1 MKKIE
6 NNFAVTGFVG
16 KDAEIRQFTTA
27 SVARFSLAIA
37 CNEKNVEEN
46 SRVSAFINVE
56 AWRKNE
62 NAESFDKLIKGAMF
76 TVEGTISTSQ
86 WKDRQGESHT
96 QISINADSIA
106 FVNTGKKEEQNT
118 DPKKAAK
125 KGAKTKST
133 PQPPQDAPEP
143 DEKDLPF

>member
-37 CNEKNVEEN
+37 RNEKNGEEN

-56 AWRKNE
+56 AWRKTRTP
-62 NAESFDKLIKGAMF
+62 IH
-76 TVEGTISTSQ
+76 STSSPRVQ
-86 WKDRQGESHT
+86 CSPWRVTS
-96 QISINADSIA
+96 S
-106 FVNTGKKEEQNT
+106 
-118 DPKKAAK
+118 PKS
-125 KGAKTKST
+125 GATRKVSST
-133 PQPPQDAPEP
+133 TECCW
-143 DEKDLPF
+143 

>member
-37 CNEKNVEEN
+37 RNEKNGEEN

-62 NAESFDKLIKGAMF
+62 NAESFDKLTKGAML
-76 TVEGTISTSQ
+76 TGGLLQARRVERPGRCQ
-86 WKDRQGESHT
+86 AQPRAAGSH
-96 QISINADSIA
+96 Q
-106 FVNTGKKEEQNT
+106 V
-118 DPKKAAK
+118 
-125 KGAKTKST
+125 
-133 PQPPQDAPEP
+133 
-143 DEKDLPF
+143 L